1 MKRKIICLL
10 VMAVLAVVAVGCGLE
25 EEPTD
30 QTQEEEVE
38 PLLSGKHYV
47 NINIKDK
54 GTIKVELDADA
65 APITATNFVRLV
77 KEGFYDGLTF
87 HRIIEGFMM
96 QGGDPAGT
104 GMGEADRTITGE
116 FESNGVDNP
125 ISHIRGT
132 ISMARSAMPDSAS
145 CQFFIMHQ
153 DGTYLDGDYAAFG
166 HVTEGMEIVDDIC
179 ENTSGQDSNGMVPKE
194 NRPVIESIEYVEEAS
209 HFSGVPGTRRL
220 AYRINLFCS
229 FLYLDWH
236 YSRQQ

>member
-1 MKRKIICLL
+1 MKRRIICLL
-10 VMAVLAVVAVGCGLE
+10 IVALLGAAATGCGSERNTAE
-25 EEPTD
+25 EE
-30 QTQEEEVE
+30 QAESAEEEA
-38 PLLSGKHYV
+38 LLSGKHYV

-65 APITATNFVRLV
+65 APITVTNFVNLV

-104 GMGEADRTITGE
+104 GMGGAERTIVGE
-116 FESNGVDNP
+116 FESNGVKNP
-125 ISHIRGT
+125 ISHTRGT
-132 ISMARSAMPDSAS
+132 ISMARSTMPDSAS

-179 ENTSGQDSNGMVPKE
+179 ENTTGQGQNGMVPTE
-194 NRPVIESIEYVEEAS
+194 NRPVIESIEYVE
-209 HFSGVPGTRRL
+209 
-220 AYRINLFCS
+220 
-229 FLYLDWH
+229 
-236 YSRQQ
+236 

>member
-1 MKRKIICLL
+1 MKRKIICLFAAAL
-10 VMAVLAVVAVGCGLE
+10 LAVSAAGCSSGQSTTKE
-25 EEPTD
+25 NQSETAGTQEGEGQED
-30 QTQEEEVE
+30 KDSVNKGESGDTQEESAADET
-38 PLLSGKHYV
+38 LLSGKHYV

-65 APITATNFVRLV
+65 APITVTNFVRLV
-77 KEGFYDGLTF
+77 KEGFYEGLTF

-96 QGGDPAGT
+96 QGGDPTGT
-104 GMGEADRTITGE
+104 GMGDADRTITGE

-125 ISHIRGT
+125 ISHTRGT

-179 ENTSGQDSNGMVPKE
+179 ENTTGQDSGGVVPKE
-194 NRPVIESIEYVEEAS
+194 NRPVIENIEYVE
-209 HFSGVPGTRRL
+209 
-220 AYRINLFCS
+220 
-229 FLYLDWH
+229 
-236 YSRQQ
+236 